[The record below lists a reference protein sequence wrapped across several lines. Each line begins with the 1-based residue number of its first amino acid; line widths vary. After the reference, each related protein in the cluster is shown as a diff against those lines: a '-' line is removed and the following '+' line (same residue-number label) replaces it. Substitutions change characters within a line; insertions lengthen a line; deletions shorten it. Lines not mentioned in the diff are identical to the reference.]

1 MILHPGILALLV
13 GAALSVLMASYA
25 ALLGMRILK
34 GWDFSSSSASQ
45 LQLERRTYLVSSLMS
60 AALSFEAVSVFLF
73 LYTVEDIHQLF
84 VGAMCATGTLNA
96 NPVGW
101 YALGVKVLTFFLALA
116 WITVN
121 RFDQR
126 AGDFPLLRF
135 KYAALLVVAP
145 LLALDL
151 ILQAV
156 FFLGLEPEIIT
167 SCCGSLFSSEGGGV
181 AAEISGLPARRT
193 MTAFFAMSAVTAAAA
208 VACLVSGARL
218 LRALLSLLAASWF
231 CTSLVSVVSFIS
243 LYIYELP
250 THHCPFDIIQKE
262 YGFIGYPLFFSLFTG
277 AGFGMLPG
285 LLLPARRFPSLLP
298 MILSAE
304 RSWIRVSLLCIIVF
318 VAIVLRYML
327 SGTFTL
333 EGYL

>member
-60 AALSFEAVSVFLF
+60 AALSFEAVSVLLF
-73 LYTVEDIHQLF
+73 LYTVEDIHRLF

-101 YALGVKVLTFFLALA
+101 YALGLKVLIFFLALI
-116 WITVN
+116 WITMN

-126 AGDFPLLRF
+126 AGDFPLLRL

-151 ILQAV
+151 FLQAR

-181 AAEISGLPARRT
+181 AAEISGLPVRMT
-193 MTAFFAMSAVTAAAA
+193 MTAFFALTAVTAAAA
-208 VACLVSGARL
+208 ASALFSGSRT
-218 LRALLSLLAASWF
+218 LRIFLSALSAAWF
-231 CTSLVSVVSFIS
+231 CISLVSVVSFIS
-243 LYIYELP
+243 LYVYELP

-262 YGFIGYPLFFSLFTG
+262 YRFIGYPLYVSLFAA

-285 LLLPARRFPSLLP
+285 LFVPARRIPSLLP
-298 MILSAE
+298 MIMSAE
-304 RSWIRVSLLCIIVF
+304 RSWILVCILCIIAF
-318 VAIVLRYML
+318 TGIVLWYML